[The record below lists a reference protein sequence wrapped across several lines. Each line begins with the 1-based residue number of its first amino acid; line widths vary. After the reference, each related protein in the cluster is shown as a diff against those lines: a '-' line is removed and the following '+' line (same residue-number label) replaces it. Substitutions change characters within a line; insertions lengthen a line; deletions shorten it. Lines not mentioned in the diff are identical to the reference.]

1 VTDPAAEPATDPA
14 AGRGPATDADHPTGP
29 GQAATVTV
37 LASLPAELVAQ
48 VVALVDA
55 ATEVDGV
62 RPLSEHVS
70 LHLRHGGEGPD
81 RHLLLCIPGS
91 GQGGSGQ
98 GGADRVVAGYAH
110 LDPTDLVA
118 GAAVELVVHPE
129 HRGHG
134 HGRTLTAAAAAH
146 APDGRLRLWAH
157 GDHPAARSLAASMGF
172 REGRRLE
179 QWRRSLFSPL
189 PRLELPAEVRIR
201 PFRPGADDAA
211 WLDLNA
217 RAFADHPEQG
227 AWTADD
233 LKVRMRESWFDPD
246 GFLLADQD
254 GRLVAFHWTKVHG
267 GSAAERGA
275 AEHGASEGTA
285 SEGGHGH
292 AHDPIGEVYVVG
304 VDPAEQ
310 GRGLG
315 RAMTVAGLLRM
326 RSQGLPQAM
335 LYVESDNVA
344 ARATYARLGFT
355 HWDTDVMF
363 YREAHPE
370 RAVILDGSG

>member
-1 VTDPAAEPATDPA
+1 MTDPATAPGTDHATALRP
-14 AGRGPATDADHPTGP
+14 DATGP
-29 GQAATVTV
+29 DGGRPDATVTV
-37 LASLPAELVAQ
+37 LASLPSDLVAE

-55 ATEVDGV
+55 ATEADGV

-81 RHLLLCIPGS
+81 RHLLLCVPGP
-91 GQGGSGQ
+91 
-98 GGADRVVAGYAH
+98 GGAAGPDRVVVGYAH

-189 PRLELPAEVRIR
+189 PKVDLPDGVRIR
-201 PFRPGADDAA
+201 PFRPGEDDEA
-211 WLDLNA
+211 WLALNA

-233 LKVRMRESWFDPD
+233 LKVRMREAWFDPD
-246 GFLLADQD
+246 GFLLAEQD

-267 GSAAERGA
+267 GSLPGHQHTGAGGPAA
-275 AEHGASEGTA
+275 GASPGNGA
-285 SEGGHGH
+285 GH

-315 RAMTVAGLLRM
+315 RSMTVAGLLRM
-326 RSQGLPQAM
+326 RSLGLPQAM

-344 ARATYARLGFT
+344 ARATYRRLGFT

-363 YREAHPE
+363 YRESHPD
-370 RAVILDGSG
+370 ASHTPKGPPW